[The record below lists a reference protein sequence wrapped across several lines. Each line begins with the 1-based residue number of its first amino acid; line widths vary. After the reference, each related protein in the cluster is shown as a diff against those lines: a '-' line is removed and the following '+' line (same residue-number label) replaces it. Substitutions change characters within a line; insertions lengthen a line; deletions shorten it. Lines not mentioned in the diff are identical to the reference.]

1 MDTATLFVDSAAPPF
16 CSALKEQTFKF
27 RFCDVLKT
35 KAGGSIIVAKKG
47 PQIVFV
53 ASVFV
58 VIFSYEDLYDAHFT
72 ALQAWFF
79 PNEKLQ

>member
-1 MDTATLFVDSAAPPF
+1 MD
-16 CSALKEQTFKF
+16 
-27 RFCDVLKT
+27 
-35 KAGGSIIVAKKG
+35 
-47 PQIVFV
+47 PQIVFF